1 MPDRRSKTSPVNGGK
16 SRGPVTLAGKRV
28 SRGNARSHG
37 ILSRELLLPSE
48 EPAEFHQ
55 LMDELA
61 AELRPVG
68 TLEHALVERIAI
80 AMWRQ
85 RRLVRAENARVLRS
99 QSQEA
104 NPGWGPSVDVL
115 AEKRGIQ
122 EASLLIDEL
131 SIIKGNPSL
140 AKLPPPEF
148 DARYPHAYQLLQETL
163 GPPNDE
169 VMGPADGDLVVGD
182 FYLKL
187 TRWATDQLDEW
198 NEKLPAIVSR
208 DRLCVPNE
216 SDKLSRYQSS
226 LDNELYKAMR
236 ALRQAQ
242 SWRLDVLEPNE

>member
-1 MPDRRSKTSPVNGGK
+1 
-16 SRGPVTLAGKRV
+16 
-28 SRGNARSHG
+28 
-37 ILSRELLLPSE
+37 
-48 EPAEFHQ
+48 
-55 LMDELA
+55 
-61 AELRPVG
+61 
-68 TLEHALVERIAI
+68 
-80 AMWRQ
+80 
-85 RRLVRAENARVLRS
+85 
-99 QSQEA
+99 
-104 NPGWGPSVDVL
+104 VDVL